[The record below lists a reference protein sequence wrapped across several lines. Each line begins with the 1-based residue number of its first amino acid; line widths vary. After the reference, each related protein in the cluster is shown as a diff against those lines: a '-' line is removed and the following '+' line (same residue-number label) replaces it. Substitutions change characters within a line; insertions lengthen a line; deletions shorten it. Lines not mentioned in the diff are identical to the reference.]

1 MSTRKTIAKSVGPR
15 AGAKRAAGT
24 RAPVARH
31 PGIDAYI
38 AKSAPFAQPILRHL
52 RALVHE
58 ACPDVEE
65 SLKWGAPNFGYH
77 GMLCGMAAFKA
88 HATFGFWKGT
98 LVLGEGAGRSADA
111 MWDFGRITSLKDL
124 PSDATIRRYVK
135 RAMALNEQGV
145 QVKRPP
151 KHAARTRQLDSV
163 PDDLATALRRNADA
177 RRTFESFPPSQ
188 RREYVEW
195 LLDAKR
201 EETRERRLA
210 TTIEWLSEGKTRH
223 WKYK

>member
-1 MSTRKTIAKSVGPR
+1 MAARKAAAR
-15 AGAKRAAGT
+15 ARTPSATEPGAF
-24 RAPVARH
+24 H

-38 AKSAPFAQPILRHL
+38 AKSAAFAQPILRHL

-58 ACPDVEE
+58 ACPEVEE
-65 SLKWGAPNFGYH
+65 SLKWGAPSFGYH

-98 LVLGEGAGRSADA
+98 LVLGERTGRSADA
-111 MWDFGRITSLKDL
+111 MWDFGRITTLKDL

-151 KHAARTRQLDSV
+151 KHAARTRELDIV
-163 PDDLATALRRNADA
+163 PDDLSKALRRNADA

-201 EETRERRLA
+201 DETRERRLA
-210 TTIEWLSEGKTRH
+210 TTIEWLAEGKTRN